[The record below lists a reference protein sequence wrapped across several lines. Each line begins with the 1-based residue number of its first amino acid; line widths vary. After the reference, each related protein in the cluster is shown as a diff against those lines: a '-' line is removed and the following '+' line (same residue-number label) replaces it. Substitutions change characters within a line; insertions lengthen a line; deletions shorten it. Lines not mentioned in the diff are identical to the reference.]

1 LCRVKDNENVEGDP
15 SPLNLSLN
23 VRVVGKQVDELGFK
37 HKQEEIL
44 EQGHCQRPLHRYLVE
59 VHYKSWLPLSNVVAK
74 QGSARHAKAD
84 RYHVSQKS
92 HCPHN
97 CLRRN

>member
-1 LCRVKDNENVEGDP
+1 LCRVKDNEDVEGDP

-44 EQGHCQRPLHRYLVE
+44 EQGHC
-59 VHYKSWLPLSNVVAK
+59 
-74 QGSARHAKAD
+74 
-84 RYHVSQKS
+84 
-92 HCPHN
+92 
-97 CLRRN
+97 